1 MDDDLNTY
9 SGKNIH
15 LLFRAS
21 KRCQFMEEGN
31 DGSLNTSFDDDDS
44 DCVLCVA
51 FRSVSVYMW

>member
-1 MDDDLNTY
+1 
-9 SGKNIH
+9 
-15 LLFRAS
+15 
-21 KRCQFMEEGN
+21 MEEGN